1 MRRSWDRRVRFSR
14 IVPCVRLCA
23 FSKARVAFRV
33 HTSPLTAKNRI
44 PTGEVGFTL
53 LELLVSMTILALIF
67 VAALGA
73 IQVGSKSWESGERR
87 AEANQRTRALV
98 DSLARELTMIYP
110 LRIKQQDKD
119 IVAFHGRS
127 DSLTFATF
135 PRSYGV
141 EPFSHMVRIVEYTV
155 APDAGLVTTVS
166 YPLAGAAAESDLP
179 DDRTKSIDNQVSD
192 IRFRYLV
199 PEGRP
204 EENLA
209 PVWRDFWDPSQ
220 DETFQPA
227 FRRGILASQ
236 GQRAL
241 KGSDRLPLA
250 VELTLT
256 IRQEER
262 QGPRELILP
271 PLIFPVYA
279 GRTL

>member
-1 MRRSWDRRVRFSR
+1 MSDFQLHVFRKERFESG
-14 IVPCVRLCA
+14 
-23 FSKARVAFRV
+23 V
-33 HTSPLTAKNRI
+33 HTSTLTAQNQE
-44 PTGEVGFTL
+44 PSGEAGFTL

-67 VAALGA
+67 VAVLGA

-110 LRIKQQDKD
+110 LRIKEQDKD
-119 IVAFHGRS
+119 IVVFHGKS

-135 PRSYGV
+135 PRSYGT

-155 APDAGLVTTVS
+155 APDSGLVATES
-166 YPLAGAAAESDLP
+166 YPLAASSAGSDSLDGRVRRI
-179 DDRTKSIDNQVSD
+179 DDQVSD
-192 IRFRYLV
+192 VRFRYLV

-209 PVWRDFWDPSQ
+209 PVWRDFWEPSQ
-220 DETFQPA
+220 DQTFQPA
-227 FRRGILASQ
+227 PRIAFARSQ
-236 GQRAL
+236 EQRAL

-256 IRQEER
+256 IRREER
-262 QGPRELILP
+262 QGPRESILP